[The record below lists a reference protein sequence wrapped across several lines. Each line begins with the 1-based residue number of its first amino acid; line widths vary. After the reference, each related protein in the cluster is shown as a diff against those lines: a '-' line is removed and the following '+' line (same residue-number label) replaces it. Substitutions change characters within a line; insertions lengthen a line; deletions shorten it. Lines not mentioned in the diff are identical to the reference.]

1 MTENIPLCNIVEQ
14 KKQNTIYV
22 VGHQNPDTDSAVSAV
37 VYAQLCNQLTRSDRY
52 EGVVLGPLNQ
62 QSAWLF
68 HESSEPA
75 PRIIEDVYPRVR
87 DLTTTDVPSVRSD
100 SPLGEAVT
108 ILARNICST
117 VPVLDSQE
125 KLEGILSDRIA
136 ECNHFHQF
144 NTEEFLGILFSLE
157 DLVRTFQLETWQE
170 GKLETNAADGKLT
183 LDSETVGAGDV
194 LISGMAP
201 ERFAEAARRNA
212 AAVIAC
218 TTGPRSD
225 WQETLEQF
233 PEIGVYRF
241 TGSLMALTS
250 QLPHCIPARNAM
262 ASKFICLHPDQPLR
276 DVKSQIRSTSY
287 ALPVVASDGRF
298 VGVISRGELLS
309 EEKPQV
315 VLVDHFERHQSV
327 PGLEE
332 VEITEI
338 VDHHRVGDLETLSP
352 IRVECRPVGSTAT
365 IVAQKFREN
374 QLRPTA
380 NQAKLLL
387 GAVISDTLALTSPT
401 TTSTDQE
408 IGTWLAELAG
418 VELDSFARAVLT
430 QADATATR
438 SATELVNQDLKEFGV
453 GKTRFSI
460 SQIETVDRTK
470 IDNAKLTE
478 FQEALVTVREQRQL
492 DFASLLITDVLQ
504 KDSLVL
510 FSDTNPQRTAQL
522 IGAPNTSQQLLP
534 GIVSRKKQFLPL
546 ILARLQG
553 D

>member
-1 MTENIPLCNIVEQ
+1 MEQ

-100 SPLGEAVT
+100 SPLGEAVA

-194 LISGMAP
+194 LISGMAS

-225 WQETLEQF
+225 WKEAIEQF